1 MSADTMKAS
10 TVQKEQ
16 SMVLQKQLIGDY
28 YESLGRAREEG
39 QRVVSTFVP
48 GNLT

>member
-1 MSADTMKAS
+1 MSRDAGQAS

-39 QRVVSTFVP
+39 GGSFPRSFP
-48 GNLT
+48 GI